1 MGSRCFHSYYV
12 CVWTVDVHFFYC
24 EVNFIVKNPKK
35 REVATNVNETI
46 RVREMMVISDTG
58 EQLGLMSKEEAIER
72 AFDRDLDLVL
82 VAPNANP
89 PVAKFMD
96 YNRFKYE
103 QQRQAREAKK
113 KQAVT
118 TLKEIRLSPTI
129 EKHDLETKQ
138 RNAIKFLEKGS
149 KLKLSVRFRGRQL
162 AHTDQG
168 RKVLTDFATAVKEYA
183 EVEAHP
189 KKEGRSMFMVLS
201 PIKKDKK

>member
-1 MGSRCFHSYYV
+1 
-12 CVWTVDVHFFYC
+12 
-24 EVNFIVKNPKK
+24 
-35 REVATNVNETI
+35 VNETI
-46 RVREMMVISDTG
+46 QAREMMVISDTG
-58 EQLGLMSKEEAIER
+58 EQLGLMGKKEAIER
-72 AFDRDLDLVL
+72 AYDRDLDLVL

-103 QQRQAREAKK
+103 QQRQMKEAKK

-138 RNAIKFLEKGS
+138 RNAIKFLDKGS

-168 RKVLTDFATAVKEYA
+168 RKVLLEFAAACKDHA
-183 EVEAHP
+183 EVESHP
-189 KKEGRSMFMVLS
+189 KKDGKSMFMVLS